1 MSELRPSQPDPTEPK
16 SVRLLR
22 SAGRATMAPQI
33 VGRAEPDPLRIYRNR
48 KSNLTWMGLKRL
60 RRAPLRLTTEVFL
73 SP

>member
-1 MSELRPSQPDPTEPK
+1 MSELRPSRPDPTEPK

-22 SAGRATMAPQI
+22 SAGRATTAPQI
-33 VGRAEPDPLRIYRNR
+33 VGRAEPDPRTYRNR
-48 KSNLTWMGLKRL
+48 KSKLTWMGLKRL